1 MAGALD
7 FLTVQGPRPAS
18 YTPPTVN
25 SDWVGNLVNN
35 YQQGQQYGRLR
46 QLQNLFQPGTPG
58 ADALA
63 RGDYGGMMQQL
74 IQSGGAETAGQ
85 MLPALVG
92 AQTSQAIMGGGQ
104 DSQLSGVGQ
113 QTQQVQPAQ
122 ATSGG
127 NDVASLFKNAMWGQ
141 ESGYGR
147 NTRTSVTGNKGD
159 MQISDSLFNA
169 YARPGEHINDKV
181 ANKAVGFRI
190 LDNYLAKYGGDWR
203 RAAVAY
209 YSGEGN
215 VAPPGSPTPWK
226 VDRSPK
232 PGVPGPSTSG
242 YVAQVGAKM
251 AGLAGASRQTA
262 AATPG
267 QSDKLTPANQAAV
280 DAMYPKTAA
289 ATPAVEQPPGA
300 KGPIPFAPKT
310 DTEGTAAAATMP
322 PATTADASNNV
333 ATGPGGING
342 PPRQPAAPPPA
353 QAAQAQPVAPPQAA
367 PAQQPTGGGALLPG
381 DSPTALANR
390 QKADAYRAQQAN
402 ALMANPMTKAAG
414 EGMMER
420 AKEQMAITN
429 AMQERLTKQAQMDYG
444 VVTKGREEQATS
456 DVKQYAALHQGLA
469 GAGMTA
475 ANALQYSQ
483 QALELVND
491 PQFYSGSME
500 GANLAVKRFLS
511 GIGIDPGAAAPQEVF
526 RKVMAANINQQIN
539 ALRAESEAM
548 GEKGGRIFAPM
559 ITQMEKAAQN
569 PDNSVAANRYL
580 TVFAIRNAQ
589 RTMEIARMAD
599 EYKQEHGRLDEGFE
613 SNLRTWISKNPVLT
627 KDEMR
632 NPGSVGAPPAAPQAG
647 PPPGAIKYLRDNPA
661 TRDHFDAKYGKG
673 SAAQA
678 LGEGA

>member
-7 FLTVQGPRPAS
+7 FLTVKGPEPAS

-25 SDWVGNLVNN
+25 SDWAGNLVND

-46 QLQNLFQPGTPG
+46 QLQNLFKPGSPG

-92 AQTSQAIMGGGQ
+92 AQTSQMIMGGGQ
-104 DSQLSGVGQ
+104 GNQLAGVGQ
-113 QTQQVQPAQ
+113 QTQQAQPAQ
-122 ATSGG
+122 PTTGR
-127 NDVASLFKNAMWGQ
+127 NAIYNAFWGQ
-141 ESGYGR
+141 ESGNRDNVRDSGA
-147 NTRTSVTGNKGD
+147 GAIGPG
-159 MQISDSLFNA
+159 QIMPKTWAAFA
-169 YARPGEHINDKV
+169 QPGENIRNPTDNREV
-181 ANKAVGFRI
+181 SQRI
-190 LDNYLAKYGGDWR
+190 LDTYLNKYNGDVAR
-203 RAAVAY
+203 TAVAY
-209 YSGEGN
+209 YSGPGN
-215 VAPPGSPTPWK
+215 VAPVGSQTPWIRNIAPSK
-226 VDRSPK
+226 
-232 PGVPGPSTSG
+232 GGGPPVSG
-242 YVAQVGAKM
+242 YVQQV
-251 AGLAGASRQTA
+251 LARVRTGGTQMA

-267 QSDKLTPANQAAV
+267 TRSDQLNPTDRAAV

-289 ATPAVEQPPGA
+289 ATPAVQQPPGA
-300 KGPIPFAPKT
+300 TGNPPFLPKT
-310 DTEGTAAAATMP
+310 DTEGTAAAATIP

-333 ATGPGGING
+333 ATGPGGIVG
-342 PPRQPAAPPPA
+342 PPRQPAPPPPA
-353 QAAQAQPVAPPQAA
+353 QVAQAQPTAPPQAA
-367 PAQQPTGGGALLPG
+367 QQPTAQPGMASALLPG

-390 QKADAYRAQQAN
+390 QQVDAYRAQQAN

-429 AMQERLTKQAQMDYG
+429 AMQERLTKQQQMDYG

-483 QALELVND
+483 QALSLVND

-589 RTMEIARMAD
+589 RTMAIADMAD
-599 EYKQEHGRLDEGFE
+599 EYKKANGRLDEGFE
-613 SNLRTWISKNPVLT
+613 KELRGWISKNPVLT
-627 KDEMR
+627 QDEMK

>member
-18 YTPPTVN
+18 YTPPTVS
-25 SDWVGNLVNN
+25 SDWIGNLPEDF
-35 YQQGQQYGRLR
+35 QKGQQYGRLR
-46 QLQNLFQPGTPG
+46 QLQTLFAPGTPG
-58 ADALA
+58 AAALA

-74 IQSGGAETAGQ
+74 IQSGGAESASQ

-104 DSQLSGVGQ
+104 GQLGGLGQ
-113 QTQQVQPAQ
+113 GQTDQAQQSALPTGGADPRGKIPVIIAAAQ
-122 ATSGG
+122 
-127 NDVASLFKNAMWGQ
+127 
-141 ESGYGR
+141 
-147 NTRTSVTGNKGD
+147 
-159 MQISDSLFNA
+159 
-169 YARPGEHINDKV
+169 
-181 ANKAVGFRI
+181 
-190 LDNYLAKYGGDWR
+190 KYGVDPATAIRVARSEGLASFYGDNGR
-203 RAAVAY
+203 SGTAFQLYTHGGLGNEFQKETGLNPLDPKNEDAAIDWAMK
-209 YSGEGN
+209 N
-215 VAPPGSPTPWK
+215 VARTGWSPYKGAAK
-226 VDRSPK
+226 VGIGPRQGI
-232 PGVPGPSTSG
+232 GV
-242 YVAQVGAKM
+242 
-251 AGLAGASRQTA
+251 QTA

-267 QSDKLTPANQAAV
+267 QSDKLNAKNAAAV
-280 DAMYPKTAA
+280 KAMYPDT
-289 ATPAVEQPPGA
+289 ATPAVQQPPGA
-300 KGPIPFAPKT
+300 TGTPPFLPKT

-333 ATGPGGING
+333 ATGPGGIVG
-342 PPRQPAAPPPA
+342 PPRQSAPPPPA
-353 QAAQAQPVAPPQAA
+353 QVAQAQPVAPPQA
-367 PAQQPTGGGALLPG
+367 PPPQPTARPGMASALLPG

-390 QKADAYRAQQAN
+390 QQADAYRAQQAN

-429 AMQERLTKQAQMDYG
+429 AMQERLTKQQQMDYG

-456 DVKQYAALHQGLA
+456 DVKQYTALHQGLA
-469 GAGMTA
+469 GAAMVA
-475 ANALQYSQ
+475 ANSLQYSQ
-483 QALELVND
+483 QALALVND
-491 PQFYSGSME
+491 PQFYSGSLE

-539 ALRAESEAM
+539 SLHAESEAM
-548 GEKGGRIFAPM
+548 GDKGGRIFAPM

-589 RTMEIARMAD
+589 RTMAIADMAD
-599 EYKQEHGRLDEGFE
+599 EYKKANGRLDEGFE
-613 SNLRTWISKNPVLT
+613 KQLRGWISKNPVLT
-627 KDEMR
+627 EDEMK